1 MVATKQRLTM
11 GAYVRL
17 NIGQIIAVAALAVAT
32 IVFVTVDDAGSM
44 EARLKAINVEPNPK
58 EPAEGS
64 DSLTALEAITDQRAD
79 DDDFTRENAET
90 AFDNYLKARK
100 QEYVISSSD
109 AVWFDSNKKEA
120 QLSDDHIPY
129 RFSDI
134 NEGMSACAVQVA
146 PDYFAFGRGFGPS
159 SAAYG
164 DDNTGVCADQPPK
177 EKNGITSDGKDRDD
191 CDKTFLSRLFSSKEG
206 LLGITEK
213 STSDWHKD
221 TCEFQRR
228 AYGWVIATAVL
239 AVVFFCGLVY
249 IVDSRE
255 RDFDSL
261 SDEEK
266 RAHRMRM
273 GLASLLFWAAALA
286 LMIIFSQSHVAL
298 HTDNGIK
305 EATIVPLDDTTA
317 IRNIPARATMYDELF
332 SACFGDATDIVAPE
346 ALKNAEGANA
356 PVPNIAAAGA
366 RCTAPETFKAA
377 IANLGLTS
385 AGNCKHGSRMANFY
399 KTTGVCEYPDNF
411 NTVETHRGPVL
422 RYHDTRQGLAAKGQ
436 SERIDV
442 FTLSSDGSE
451 WLIILAVLWGV
462 VVAKQTFV
470 TIGIVTGLDLFQF
483 FGCVDDNDKFT
494 IAGGYASA
502 L

>member
-1 MVATKQRLTM
+1 MVATKQRFTM

-17 NIGQIIAVAALAVAT
+17 NIGQIIAVTVLAIAT

-58 EPAEGS
+58 EPAANS
-64 DSLTALEAITDQRAD
+64 PSLTALEAIEGQGGTEDYQTAAAAQAA
-79 DDDFTRENAET
+79 FTA
-90 AFDNYLKARK
+90 YLDARK

-129 RFSDI
+129 RFNDI

-164 DDNTGVCADQPPK
+164 DDDTGVCADQPPK

-191 CDKTFLSRLFSSKEG
+191 CDKTFLSRLFSSDEG
-206 LLGITEK
+206 FLGITEK

-228 AYGWVIATAVL
+228 AYGGVITAAVL

-261 SDEEK
+261 SDNKK

-273 GLASLLFWAAALA
+273 GLASLLFWAAALT
-286 LMIIFSQSHVAL
+286 LMIIFAQSHHKL

-305 EATIVPLDDTTA
+305 EVTIVPLDDTTTFA
-317 IRNIPARATMYDELF
+317 NIPARATMYDELF
-332 SACFGDATDIVAPE
+332 SACFGDATDIVAPD
-346 ALKNAEGANA
+346 ALNDGDANGNGR
-356 PVPNIAAAGA
+356 VPDIPAGA
-366 RCTAPETFKAA
+366 DRCTTPERFKKA
-377 IANLGLTS
+377 IADLGLTS
-385 AGNCKHGSRMANFY
+385 AGNCKYGSRMAGFY

-411 NTVETHRGPVL
+411 NDVKTHRGPVL

-462 VVAKQTFV
+462 VVLKQTGV
-470 TIGIVTGLDLFQF
+470 TIGIASGMSMYEF
-483 FGCVDDNDKFT
+483 FGCVDDDKFT